1 MRYTISGPGLSVL
14 WIAFLTSAIAGVV
27 PARAYV
33 NGGDFHSAQKTFA
46 NRLHSDGWATH
57 FAAALPRDCRDTREA
72 AADVRVVP
80 AENAEFR
87 NYVNQM
93 VGKAIQALPDQAAG
107 VPLEDKREVARLAR
121 EAIRKAVMSGEEVT
135 KEGRVGDLQYQVGVR
150 AFESY
155 WETNYGGKREIHA
168 RTINRVPF
176 VALKLVPAREK
187 P

>member
-1 MRYTISGPGLSVL
+1 MRHTNSEPDLSVRL
-14 WIAFLTSAIAGVV
+14 LTGLIAAIAVAA

-33 NGGDFHSAQKTFA
+33 NGGDFHSAQRTFA
-46 NRLHSDGWATH
+46 NRLRSDGWSAH
-57 FAAALPRDCRDTREA
+57 FAGPLPRDCRDTREV
-72 AADVRVVP
+72 AADVRVAP
-80 AENAEFR
+80 AENADFR
-87 NYVNQM
+87 RYVNQV
-93 VGKAIQALPDQAAG
+93 VGQALQALPDKEAG

-135 KEGRVGDLQYQVGVR
+135 REGRVGDLQFQVGVR

-168 RTINRVPF
+168 RTTNRVPF
-176 VALKLVPAREK
+176 VALKLAPAREK